1 MSMMIH
7 RAVQRMRAKALEEQL
22 KEEQKAPV
30 EEQAVEKK
38 PSAPKRGGRKP
49 KR

>member
-1 MSMMIH
+1 MSMMIR
-7 RAVQRMRAKALEEQL
+7 RAVQRIRLAEQL

-30 EEQAVEKK
+30 EEQSAEKK
-38 PSAPKRGGRKP
+38 PAAPKRGGRKP